1 MPRVGILKTAQGFA
15 LTQPTSRKSAVV
27 SLDENLLESLLAN
40 EAGQNEQAILGE
52 LYGKARREE
61 TAWSKFKTQ
70 FYTETAFWHIHG
82 ILATALFL
90 ISTFFA
96 VGLAAGAVPARTDA
110 PTFLLIGLVVS
121 AYATSIY
128 SLVGLFT
135 GCRVRKARAAL
146 GLFMWYLYLL
156 VYLTLTDGV
165 NETLSIT
172 LLSLA
177 GVAVVLYTEWSRP
190 TE

>member
-15 LTQPTSRKSAVV
+15 LTQANSRKSAVV
-27 SLDENLLESLLAN
+27 SLDENLLEKLLAN
-40 EAGQNEQAILGE
+40 EAGQNEQELLGQ

-61 TAWSKFKTQ
+61 TPWSKFKIQ
-70 FYTETAFWHIHG
+70 FFTETAFWHIHG

-96 VGLAAGAVPARTDA
+96 VGLSVGAVPAKTDA
-110 PTFLLIGLVVS
+110 PTILLIVLVVT

-128 SLVGLFT
+128 SLIGLFT
-135 GCRVRKARAAL
+135 GVRVRKARAAL
-146 GLFMWYLYLL
+146 SLFMWYLYLL
-156 VYLTLTDGV
+156 VYLTLTDGI
-165 NETLSIT
+165 NETLTIT

-177 GVAVVLYTEWSRP
+177 GVAVVLFTEWSRP